1 MAGLDKAIYF
11 LIIQNMLHTP
21 NEQTDCC
28 NILIR
33 EENNLKWLS
42 ILKFGSRNNTA
53 SKIAAYCAKIDPK
66 RKYPP
71 QQVKIKTLGDFG

>member
-1 MAGLDKAIYF
+1 
-11 LIIQNMLHTP
+11 MLHTP

-33 EENNLKWLS
+33 EENNLKWLGF
-42 ILKFGSRNNTA
+42 LKFGSRNNTA

>member
-21 NEQTDCC
+21 NEHTDSC

-42 ILKFGSRNNTA
+42 IFKLGSKNNIP

-71 QQVKIKTLGDFG
+71 QQVKIKTVGDFG